1 MPARIGVS
9 YEGGHAPQTL
19 REIVETADELG
30 VGTLWAAS
38 HLFLREPIANAAMVL
53 AHTKRLGAALMAM
66 SPYTVHPVYATMAA
80 AALDEW
86 FPGRV
91 QLCFGSGAPRDL
103 ESVGLIAERPLER
116 LSESIAI
123 ARDLLGGEAVV
134 FEGQHFQIKGRRLAS
149 GRRDIPLI
157 LAASRPKMLELAG
170 AIADGVL
177 ISAGTSPAF
186 VSWALDHVR
195 AGEGRRGRCVRKSA
209 LVYASVDSDAHV
221 ARNALRRN
229 LGIILR
235 GEHHAHNLMVT
246 GTSLDQRALT
256 AAFGREDFHAVD
268 VLVNDDVVANHT
280 MSGTPT
286 HVKAMMRNYEAVG
299 LDDIILAGIGSAA
312 MLRAIMAALARVPAC
327 PCQN

>member
-1 MPARIGVS
+1 MAARIGVS
-9 YEGGHAPQTL
+9 YEGGHPPQTL
-19 REIVETADELG
+19 REIVQTADELG

-53 AHTKRLGAALMAM
+53 AHTKALGAALMAM

-103 ESVGLIAERPLER
+103 ESVGLAAQRPLAT

-123 ARDLLGGEAVV
+123 ARDLLGGEPVT
-134 FEGQHFQIKGRRLAS
+134 FEGERFQIKGRRLAS
-149 GRRDIPLI
+149 GRHNIPLV

-170 AIADGVL
+170 TIADGVL
-177 ISAGTSPAF
+177 ISAGTSPGF
-186 VSWALDHVR
+186 INWALDHVR
-195 AGEGRRGRCVRKSA
+195 AGESRAGRSVRKSA
-209 LVYASVDSDAHV
+209 LVYASVNSDPHV

-235 GEHHAHNLMVT
+235 GEHHARNLAVA
-246 GTSLDQRALT
+246 GTSLDQAALT
-256 AAFGREDFHAVD
+256 AAFARDDFDQVD
-268 VLVNDDVVANHT
+268 VLVDDDVVANHT
-280 MSGTPT
+280 MSGTPAQ
-286 HVKAMMRNYEAVG
+286 VKARMVDYEAVS
-299 LDDIILAGIGSAA
+299 LDEIVLAGIGSGT
-312 MLRAIMAALARVPAC
+312 MLRAIMTALA
-327 PCQN
+327 